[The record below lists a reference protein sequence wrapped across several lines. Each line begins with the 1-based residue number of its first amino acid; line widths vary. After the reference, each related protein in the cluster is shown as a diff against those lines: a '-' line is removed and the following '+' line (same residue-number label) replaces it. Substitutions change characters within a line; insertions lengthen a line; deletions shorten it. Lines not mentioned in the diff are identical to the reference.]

1 MFSGASRMDLPPQ
14 IALAS
19 RSPRRRELLAQI
31 GVRHRVVDVD
41 VDESPRPAEV
51 AAEYVLRLALAKARA
66 GTGRV
71 AGLPVLGADTA
82 VVVDDAILGKP
93 ADREDAM
100 AMLRRLSA
108 REHRVLT
115 AVALVGDREA
125 TRLSVSHVRFRAIAA
140 GEAAAYWATGEPAD
154 KAGAYAIQGLGA
166 LFVES
171 LSGSYSGVMG
181 LPLYETAELLRH
193 AGIDLLRGGTETT
206 TPGEP

>member
-1 MFSGASRMDLPPQ
+1 MDLPPQ

>member
-1 MFSGASRMDLPPQ
+1 MDLPPQ

-51 AAEYVLRLALAKARA
+51 PAEYVLRLALAKARA
-66 GTGRV
+66 GSGRA

-93 ADREDAM
+93 ADREEAM
-100 AMLRRLSA
+100 AMLGRLSG

-115 AVALVGDREA
+115 AIALVGGREA
-125 TRLSVSHVRFRAIAA
+125 TRLSVSHVRFRAV
-140 GEAAAYWATGEPAD
+140 GPDEAAAYWATGEPAD

-181 LPLYETAELLRH
+181 LPLFETAELLRH
-193 AGIDLLRGGTETT
+193 AGIDLLRGGTETA